1 MNEAAN
7 GNMTDTV
14 TVVVGTIGKAH
25 GLKGEVSLLLR
36 TDVPEVRL
44 AQGAILDVD
53 ARHAADPATPHG
65 TVTVSRTRIQQGRWY
80 VLFEE
85 VTSRTGA
92 EALRGAELTVNL
104 DREEEFDEDP
114 DAWYPA
120 ELKGLRVL
128 TEAGDE
134 LGVVVDLLHYP
145 AQDQLI
151 VKTPAGA
158 RVMLPFVEELVPE
171 VDCEAGTIIANPP
184 GGLFDPEDA
193 VSERD
198 GEQG

>member
-1 MNEAAN
+1 MNE
-7 GNMTDTV
+7 TV

-44 AQGAILDVD
+44 AQGAVLSVD
-53 ARHAADPATPHG
+53 ATHAANPAVPHS
-65 TVTVSRTRIQQGRWY
+65 TVTVARTRIQQGRWY
-80 VLFEE
+80 VRFAE
-85 VTSRTGA
+85 VTSRSAA

-104 DREEEFDEDP
+104 DREEEFEEDP
-114 DAWYPA
+114 DAWYPE

-128 TEAGDE
+128 TETGED
-134 LGVVVDLLHYP
+134 LGQVVDLVHYP

-171 VDCEAGTIIANPP
+171 VDLEAQRIIATPP
-184 GGLFDPEDA
+184 GGLFDPENA
-193 VSERD
+193 VSELD